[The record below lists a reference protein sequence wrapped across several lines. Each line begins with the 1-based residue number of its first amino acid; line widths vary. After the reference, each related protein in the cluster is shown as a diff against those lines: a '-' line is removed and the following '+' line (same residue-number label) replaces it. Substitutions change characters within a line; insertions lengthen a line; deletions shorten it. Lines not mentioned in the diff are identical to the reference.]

1 MQKGDIVTVF
11 SLAGEI
17 VGKYINGKDGEISL
31 EDPRVLMQNEQG
43 LGFAKGVC
51 VSGQLQTR
59 KITISN
65 YVFIT
70 PTNEEFQK
78 AYVQAV
84 TGLVI

>member
-84 TGLVI
+84 SGLVI

>member
-1 MQKGDIVTVF
+1 MQKGDVVTVY

-31 EDPRVLMQNEQG
+31 EDPRVLMQSEQG

-51 VSGQLQTR
+51 VSGQLNTK

-65 YVFIT
+65 YIFIT
-70 PTNEEFQK
+70 PTNDEFVR
-78 AYVQAV
+78 AYHQAV
-84 TGLVI
+84 SGLIV